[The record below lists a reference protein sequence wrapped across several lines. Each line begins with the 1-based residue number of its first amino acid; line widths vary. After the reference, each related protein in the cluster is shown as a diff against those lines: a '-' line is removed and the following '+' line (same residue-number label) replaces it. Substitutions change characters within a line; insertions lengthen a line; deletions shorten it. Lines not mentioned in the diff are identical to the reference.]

1 MQTGTKLTVIFVYT
15 QYLSPLL
22 GYFYKSKIHSYKY
35 FVPLGRFT
43 ALEERNIYSQNYTS
57 LNSKAPAERHI
68 KSLPFQ
74 LFDYTSK
81 IINLD
86 LPIFCTIRHS
96 TDKTDSLN
104 LFATILRLR
113 DCFLSN

>member
-1 MQTGTKLTVIFVYT
+1 MQTGTKLTVIFVYI
-15 QYLSPLL
+15 QYLSPLQ
-22 GYFYKSKIHSYKY
+22 GYFINQKYIPINISSRWDILQLWKSEIFITKS
-35 FVPLGRFT
+35 
-43 ALEERNIYSQNYTS
+43 TS

-86 LPIFCTIRHS
+86 LLIFCTIRHS

-113 DCFLSN
+113 DYFLSN